1 MLILFLEKSTIL
13 LCPLI
18 VRQTPFPVKT
28 EQLSTNVKDRR
39 LLIAQPIGI
48 GQHETAKLFYAVKNA
63 FIICPPI
70 HCLPNQSIPQA
81 TAGSNTS

>member
-18 VRQTPFPVKT
+18 VGQTPFPVKT
-28 EQLSTNVKDRR
+28 EQLSANVKDKR

-48 GQHETAKLFYAVKNA
+48 QQHETATTFSLR
-63 FIICPPI
+63 
-70 HCLPNQSIPQA
+70 
-81 TAGSNTS
+81 